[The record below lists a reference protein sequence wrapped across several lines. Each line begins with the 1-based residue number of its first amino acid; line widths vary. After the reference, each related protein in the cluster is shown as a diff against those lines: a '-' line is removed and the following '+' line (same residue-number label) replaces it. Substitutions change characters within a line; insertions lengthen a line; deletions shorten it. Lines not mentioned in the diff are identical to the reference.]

1 MQESSPRGGE
11 TPLTGLLRELTW
23 LSLGIATLT
32 SGVLGAGVPDS
43 APEWGVRALWYL
55 LAGSVF
61 VWLVAGVWWWALLA
75 PPAPAD
81 SGDSRSGT
89 RAKRLRRR
97 LAALFPQRDGR
108 PRIAVPLVRYVL
120 VPVAVFVLLGA
131 LLAAPFE
138 DACAP
143 PTEIVVATTPDSEPA
158 VEAVAAAFAE
168 ERAAEGGSGA
178 AEPGERCRG
187 VRVTVYAVDD
197 GQRMRNA
204 LLGTWDSRL
213 GPLPHVW
220 IPDSTVEALM
230 VRDALAQRGAGGAPT
245 VAGEADGGSAAGA
258 GGSADSPA
266 ATASPDGGAPLAQV
280 TAIDVGEATRLTPL
294 VLAVPRELADEVTGD
309 DPDAVVVDDPY
320 AALIEAVGP
329 AGVRVARAD
338 PGDSAAAML
347 HTAFLYAA
355 NGAIAPGGELLDA
368 DRAAEIEHDLSLGL
382 TAHSERDLVCQVAQ
396 HADDT
401 VPVAALTTEAAVYEA
416 AEGGT
421 WRAACP
427 EPADSGAE
435 LTALYSS
442 ELPVLDHP
450 FVRVTGVRAGADA
463 RSARPVTEAPQL
475 GAELR
480 RFERY
485 LDGFMTEYPPHAFD
499 RPYREAG
506 ARPSAAGAYA
516 GYRNEAGDGR
526 VTMGIGSAPAQL
538 PNPEGDPEAWRDAA
552 GAVLDLYDSSQGSAA
567 LLLAVDRSSSMGTPN
582 RKFDTALEEAAVL
595 AQSAGPRDALG
606 LWAFPQG
613 RGAAAADAAAL
624 VEPANQTG
632 RLVLRELTALAPD
645 RESTPL
651 REVVAEGA
659 EALAAWAESRSGE
672 EAPEGTGGGSGSGS
686 GGGEEEG
693 AAAAP
698 VLVVFTDGVGEPAG
712 GGLGAGETA
721 DRLDAAGVRVRL
733 VAVGDETRRWGR
745 VDPCDVAGLPGLA
758 AHPLVECVPADAD
771 SPGEAALRV
780 LGEARTP

>member
-1 MQESSPRGGE
+1 MEEEGRQGGE
-11 TPLTGLLRELTW
+11 APLTGLLRELTW
-23 LSLGIATLT
+23 LSFGIATLS

-43 APEWGVRALWYL
+43 APEWGVQALWYV

-75 PPAPAD
+75 PPGPPPGASSDPAPPGGALPL
-81 SGDSRSGT
+81 G
-89 RAKRLRRR
+89 RAARLRRR
-97 LAALFPQRDGR
+97 LAALFPQRDGK
-108 PRIAVPLVRYVL
+108 PRVALTLARYVL
-120 VPVAVFVLLGA
+120 APAAVFVLLGA
-131 LLAAPFE
+131 LLSSPF
-138 DACAP
+138 DDSCAP

-168 ERAAEGGSGA
+168 ERAADGGS
-178 AEPGERCRG
+178 GERCRS

-230 VRDALAQRGAGGAPT
+230 VRDALAARAADGAPT
-245 VAGEADGGSAAGA
+245 AADDLGGGSAAGA
-258 GGSADSPA
+258 AGSAGSPA
-266 ATASPDGGAPLAQV
+266 ATAPPDGGAPLTQV

-294 VLAVPRELADEVTGD
+294 VLAVPRDLAAEVTGD
-309 DPDAVVVDDPY
+309 DPDAVVLDDPY
-320 AALIEAVGP
+320 AALREAVGP

-355 NGAIAPGGELLDA
+355 NGAIAPGGDLLDA
-368 DRAAEIEHDLSLGL
+368 DRAAEIEHELSLGL
-382 TAHSERDLVCQVAQ
+382 TAHTERDLVCQVAQ
-396 HADDT
+396 HAHDT

-416 AEGGT
+416 AEGPA

-427 EPADSGAE
+427 GPTDSGAE

-463 RSARPVTEAPQL
+463 DAARPVVEAPEVA
-475 GAELR
+475 AELR

-485 LDGFMTEYPPHAFD
+485 LDGFMTEYPPAAFD

-506 ARPSAAGAYA
+506 ASPSAAGAYA
-516 GYRNEAGDGR
+516 GYRNEAGAGR
-526 VTMGIGSAPAQL
+526 VTMGVGSAPAQL

-582 RKFDTALEEAAVL
+582 RKFATALEEAAVL

-613 RGAAAADAAAL
+613 RGPSAADATAL
-624 VEPANQTG
+624 VDPQVRTG
-632 RLVLRELTALAPD
+632 GLIVRELAALAPD
-645 RESTPL
+645 REATPL

-659 EALAAWAESRSGE
+659 EALAAWADARPE
-672 EAPEGTGGGSGSGS
+672 EDPPEGADA
-686 GGGEEEG
+686 GGEQG
-693 AAAAP
+693 AAAAEP

-712 GGLGAGETA
+712 GGLSADATA

-745 VDPCDVAGLPGLA
+745 VDPCDVAGLPELA
-758 AHPLVECVPADAD
+758 EHPLVDCVPADAD

-780 LGEARTP
+780 LGEARAQ